1 MQLIRKEVSKIS
13 LNKNELTFSKE
24 IAETLGIESAVILN
38 LYKENKLDD
47 ISSMQGL
54 LESVKKNISFFDDQ
68 TINTCLAKLIQFN
81 LLKIDIGHKN
91 NHKSVISPPKN
102 TSSRQLD
109 DDWYP
114 AKETFEIIEMT
125 DIPEDFCNLKLKEFK
140 VYWIER
146 GQKKNNWNSAF
157 IDFLRREWIKENNSE
172 KRLPHTIDENWYPD
186 EDVFDIL
193 NLSEINKDSALKYLR
208 EFILYWKDK
217 GEALTTWNSKFIDHV
232 KRRQLMSDNTENNE
246 KNKGYS
252 EPGKYTQD
260 FKTRKNDNNWA
271 KEINLD

>member
-1 MQLIRKEVSKIS
+1 MKRKEVSKIS

-38 LYKENKLDD
+38 LYKENSLDD

-54 LESVKKNISFFDDQ
+54 LESVKKNISFLDDQ
-68 TINTCLAKLIQFN
+68 TINTCLEKLVKFN
-81 LLKIDIGHKN
+81 LLKIDIDHKN
-91 NHKSVISPPKN
+91 NHKSIINPPKKN
-102 TSSRQLD
+102 SSRQLD
-109 DDWYP
+109 NDWYP
-114 AKETFEIIEMT
+114 AKETFEIIKMT

-157 IDFLRREWIKENNSE
+157 IDFLRREWIKEINSE
-172 KRLPHTIDENWYPD
+172 KKLPHTIDENWYPD

-193 NLSEINKDSALKYLR
+193 NLSEINKESALKYLR

-232 KRRQLMSDNTENNE
+232 KRRQLMNDNTENNE

>member
-1 MQLIRKEVSKIS
+1 MIRKEVSKIN
-13 LNKNELTFSKE
+13 LKKNELTFSKE

-38 LYKENKLDD
+38 LYKENSLDD

-68 TINTCLAKLIQFN
+68 TINTCLTKLIKFN
-81 LLKIDIGHKN
+81 LLEIGQKN
-91 NHKSVISPPKN
+91 NHHSMVNPSKN
-102 TSSRQLD
+102 NSSRRLD
-109 DDWYP
+109 NDWYP
-114 AKETFEIIEMT
+114 ANETFEIIKMT

-157 IDFLRREWIKENNSE
+157 IDFLRREWVKEINSE
-172 KRLPHTIDENWYPD
+172 KKLPHTIDENWYPD

-193 NLSEINKDSALKYLR
+193 NLSEINKESALKYLR

-260 FKTRKNDNNWA
+260 FKTRKDDSNWA